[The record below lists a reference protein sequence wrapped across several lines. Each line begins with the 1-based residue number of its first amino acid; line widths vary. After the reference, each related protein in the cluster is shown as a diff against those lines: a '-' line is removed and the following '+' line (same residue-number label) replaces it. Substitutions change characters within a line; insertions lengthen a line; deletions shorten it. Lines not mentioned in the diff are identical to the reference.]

1 MKSSDLFKAIL
12 IIICFFVL
20 YLFNA
25 LASGKKYVEDNW
37 TELRCNPTVMPFA
50 DQFGHD
56 MQENFNYCIQNMQ
69 SDYMNYLMEPI
80 NYSVNLINEA
90 ASGANFGLQ
99 GARDFL
105 SNFRF
110 SAGDLFENIFGVFLN
125 VLIVFQSIIMKLED
139 MVGTVVGVI
148 ASMMYILQGA
158 FQTMDSAWKG
168 PMGGLVRSLG

>member
-125 VLIVFQSIIMKLED
+125 VLIEFHFDLFVH
-139 MVGTVVGVI
+139 
-148 ASMMYILQGA
+148 
-158 FQTMDSAWKG
+158 
-168 PMGGLVRSLG
+168 